1 MDIALEDFI
10 QVNYNPEQQSQLK
23 IAGDLMESFGIEEY
37 EGSLLEIVSY
47 GDMLDKLEL
56 QDRFSDLTL
65 AWVEQV
71 NQDHGVHFTEEATL
85 ESMLISLKALELLQA
100 WLEHSDIVRVTEGD
114 NSPEEVYC
122 ELVELTTGT
131 SMENYL
137 TQIYSVDT
145 ALLRSIQRLHEN
157 QEDEDANT
165 VAASGEQV
173 ERLRH
178 AIAFVGDSEL
188 GERILNI
195 GYPLGA
201 PIAFYAKLLKKQLE
215 YLDEAKLAREL
226 FVVLHMGSDSWSN
239 IISGFGKISDT
250 ILDDLGRISTV
261 DVGIKRLTSS
271 FTGYLAHHTATE
283 H

>member
-71 NQDHGVHFTEEATL
+71 NQDHGVRFTEEATL